1 MALKQRAASPDLD
14 LITEEEASWR
24 VDEHMVPLMQ
34 GGDWGWEVEKHLD
47 RLFEERDN
55 SKERAR

>member
-1 MALKQRAASPDLD
+1 MVLKQRAAGHDLE
-14 LITEEEASWR
+14 LITEEEASWC

-34 GGDWGWEVEKHLD
+34 GDWGWEVEKHLD